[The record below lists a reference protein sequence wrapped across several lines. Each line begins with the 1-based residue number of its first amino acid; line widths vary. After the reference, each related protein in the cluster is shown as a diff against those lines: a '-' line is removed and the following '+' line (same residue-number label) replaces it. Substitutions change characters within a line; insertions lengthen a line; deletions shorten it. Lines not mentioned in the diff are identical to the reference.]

1 MDNMMGKRIKDWR
14 EARNLTQQQL
24 AELLGIS
31 GQQVSE
37 YERGRKRPP
46 ADKLVLLSEIL
57 GISTDFLLGR
67 SSMPNASI
75 SPNPSEQL
83 LQIGA
88 YLRGVASEEDVK
100 FILDFLET
108 RRAAKA
114 ATEAMKA
121 AANAIKIPDN

>member
-1 MDNMMGKRIKDWR
+1 
-14 EARNLTQQQL
+14 
-24 AELLGIS
+24 
-31 GQQVSE
+31 
-37 YERGRKRPP
+37 
-46 ADKLVLLSEIL
+46 
-57 GISTDFLLGR
+57 
-67 SSMPNASI
+67 MPNASI

-100 FILDFLET
+100 FISDFLET